1 MEKKQGCLLKIK
13 AELLKQL
20 EERKSQVVSLE
31 KSVSD
36 LREEVREKDEMIT
49 NLQSLQTNKM
59 QRKKFLSNIKSHF
72 QKPRGLRSVSMP
84 GNLDSV
90 GRSKNRVRNTFVEA
104 IKRKSYKLRSNQK
117 LKDQQQEPT
126 VLSYLPE
133 SDGGGE
139 SGDYQSFTSRW

>member
-31 KSVSD
+31 KSLSE
-36 LREEVREKDEMIT
+36 LREEVREKDEMI
-49 NLQSLQTNKM
+49 NSLQSLQRNKLP
-59 QRKKFLSNIKSHF
+59 RKKFLANIKSHF

-90 GRSKNRVRNTFVEA
+90 GRSKNTVRNSFVEA

-117 LKDQQQEPT
+117 AKEPQEPV
-126 VLSYLPE
+126 VLNYLPE
-133 SDGGGE
+133 SEGGGE

>member
-13 AELLKQL
+13 TELLRQL

-36 LREEVREKDEMIT
+36 LRDEVRDKEEIIN
-49 NLQSLQTNKM
+49 NLQSLPRSKIP
-59 QRKKFLSNIKSHF
+59 RKKFLANIKSHF

-90 GRSKNRVRNTFVEA
+90 GRSKKTVRNTFVEV

-117 LKDQQQEPT
+117 QKDPEEPV
-126 VLSYLPE
+126 VLNFLTE

-139 SGDYQSFTSRW
+139 SGEYQSFTSRW

>member
-13 AELLKQL
+13 TELLRQL

-36 LREEVREKDEMIT
+36 LRDEVRDKEEIIN
-49 NLQSLQTNKM
+49 NLQSLPRSKIP
-59 QRKKFLSNIKSHF
+59 RKKFLANIKSHF

-90 GRSKNRVRNTFVEA
+90 GRSKKSGILRARRMRGDLEA
-104 IKRKSYKLRSNQK
+104 NSPSCTANAQTVSKT
-117 LKDQQQEPT
+117 PT
-126 VLSYLPE
+126 
-133 SDGGGE
+133 
-139 SGDYQSFTSRW
+139 

>member
-49 NLQSLQTNKM
+49 NLQSLQRNKM
-59 QRKKFLSNIKSHF
+59 PRKKFLSNIKSHF

-117 LKDQQQEPT
+117 LKDQQEPT
-126 VLSYLPE
+126 GLSYLPE

>member
-1 MEKKQGCLLKIK
+1 M
-13 AELLKQL
+13 KQL
-20 EERKSQVVSLE
+20 DERKSHVVSLE

-49 NLQSLQTNKM
+49 SLQSLQRNKM
-59 QRKKFLSNIKSHF
+59 PRKKFLSNIKSHF

-90 GRSKNRVRNTFVEA
+90 GRSKNRMRNTFVEA

-117 LKDQQQEPT
+117 LKDQHEPT
-126 VLSYLPE
+126 VLSYLPD

>member
-1 MEKKQGCLLKIK
+1 M
-13 AELLKQL
+13 KQL
-20 EERKSQVVSLE
+20 EERKSHVVSLE

-49 NLQSLQTNKM
+49 SLQSLQRNKM
-59 QRKKFLSNIKSHF
+59 PRKKFLSNIKSHF

-104 IKRKSYKLRSNQK
+104 IKRKSYKLTSNQK
-117 LKDQQQEPT
+117 LKEQQQEPT